1 MKVWDIYALIGS
13 NNIVQNIALYEVGE
27 GGYTLANVQAVEL
40 YGDGAYAVDVT
51 QIPVGIGDVYEN
63 GRFYR
68 EGVLIERVPTQEEQ
82 VQYLTAQNEELNST
96 IDDLIVA
103 MTPSI

>member
-13 NNIVQNIALYEVGE
+13 DNVVQNVALYEVGE

-40 YGDGAYAVDVT
+40 YGDGSYAIDVT

-63 GRFYR
+63 GHFYR
-68 EGVLIERVPTQEEQ
+68 EGALIKRVPTQEEQ
-82 VQYLTAQNEELNST
+82 VMELSTA
-96 IDDLIVA
+96 IDDLIIA
-103 MTPSI
+103 ITPMDEEVQ